1 MRGYWSSSVWVVCD
15 AGCSGRCVSICSA
28 LWCLAADVYSKARVN
43 WILLFFLSF
52 WLVRHDDC
60 EVPRRCRTTYLCG
73 YSGRLCCVKHVIET
87 QPFVHLPVSC
97 FIGCHCRHLTWRGPL
112 EGQMHRKA
120 YILQHLGVILRSLPV
135 ALGNLPQDS
144 SPPMEDILHLE
155 GMRQLTRDT
164 QAAPCQ
170 ASPRHRLVSSRWAF
184 QDSRQHLT
192 QGSSPCQIIHQ
203 AQLWT
208 HLCPLT
214 QELLGLP
221 SLP

>member
-1 MRGYWSSSVWVVCD
+1 MVI
-15 AGCSGRCVSICSA
+15 A
-28 LWCLAADVYSKARVN
+28 K
-43 WILLFFLSF
+43 FL
-52 WLVRHDDC
+52 C
-60 EVPRRCRTTYLCG
+60 RCRTTYLCG
-73 YSGRLCCVKHVIET
+73 WGGRLYCVEHVIET
-87 QPFVHLPVSC
+87 QLFVHLPVSC

-120 YILQHLGVILRSLPV
+120 YILQHLGVILRSLQV

-144 SPPMEDILHLE
+144 SPPMEGILHLE
-155 GMRQLTRDT
+155 GIPRQECQLTRDT
-164 QAAPCQ
+164 QVAPCQ
-170 ASPRHRLVSSRWAF
+170 ASPHHHRVSSLWAF
-184 QDSRQHLT
+184 QDNHQHLT
-192 QGSSPCQIIHQ
+192 QGSSPCRIIRQ